1 MPRVETLGQRIRR
14 LRHDR
19 GMSLAKVS
27 GGDFSRA
34 FLNQVELGRSQ
45 PSTRVLR
52 VIAGRLGTEVDY
64 LLEGRLPGDRARAG
78 PREGARPAGP
88 RRRPPRARRARH
100 RRSSRST
107 GRSAPTR
114 GSARPRRLLMLG
126 RNDEAAEVL
135 DSGEAGDRGSAAT
148 PTACSACA
156 RSSEARRCSIGGG
169 DLESAAQAHLR
180 LADRAQRAANSHDAL
195 EHYRAA
201 RVLLEV
207 RAPTVEGERRRWG
220 HRRRRDLERDHL
232 VRLEDDRVRDRP
244 CRAAAPCR
252 RSGRRRR
259 PASGRRV
266 RVKVDTWVASSGSGV
281 PFDDL
286 PRP

>member
-1 MPRVETLGQRIRR
+1 MPRAETLGQRIRR

-19 GMSLAKVS
+19 GMSLARVS

-64 LLEGRLPGDRARAG
+64 LLEGRLPAMERELALEKGRVLVARG
-78 PREGARPAGP
+78 H
-88 RRRPPRARRARH
+88 ARRALAALGTVVDSFDWPLGTDARLCQAEALLLLGREEEAADVLSTEKPLIAAQNDNH
-100 RRSSRST
+100 RLQRLRSLQRGEVLST
-107 GRSAPTR
+107 G
-114 GSARPRRLLMLG
+114 
-126 RNDEAAEVL
+126 N
-135 DSGEAGDRGSAAT
+135 
-148 PTACSACA
+148 
-156 RSSEARRCSIGGG
+156 G

-207 RAPTVEGERRRWG
+207 RAPT
-220 HRRRRDLERDHL
+220 
-232 VRLEDDRVRDRP
+232 
-244 CRAAAPCR
+244 
-252 RSGRRRR
+252 GR
-259 PASGRRV
+259 
-266 RVKVDTWVASSGSGV
+266 
-281 PFDDL
+281 
-286 PRP
+286 

>member
-64 LLEGRLPGDRARAG
+64 LLEGRQPAMERELALEKARVLV
-78 PREGARPAGP
+78 ARGH
-88 RRRPPRARRARH
+88 ARRALAALATVAE
-100 RRSSRST
+100 SFDWPLGT
-107 GRSAPTR
+107 D
-114 GSARPRRLLMLG
+114 ARLCQAEALIMLG
-126 RNDEAAEVL
+126 RDEEAAELLSAEKPVIAAQRDNHRL
-135 DSGEAGDRGSAAT
+135 HRLHSLLRGEAL
-148 PTACSACA
+148 
-156 RSSEARRCSIGGG
+156 SIGDG
-169 DLESAAQAHLR
+169 DLESAAHAHLR

-207 RAPTVEGERRRWG
+207 RAPT
-220 HRRRRDLERDHL
+220 
-232 VRLEDDRVRDRP
+232 
-244 CRAAAPCR
+244 
-252 RSGRRRR
+252 GR
-259 PASGRRV
+259 
-266 RVKVDTWVASSGSGV
+266 
-281 PFDDL
+281 
-286 PRP
+286 